1 MKYIFIMSGVVS
13 SLGKSIISGS
23 IGLLLQN
30 AGFNVT
36 YIKCDT
42 YVNTEIGIMN
52 PQECGEIYLLDDGT
66 RVHSDLGVYE
76 RMVNVNLSSYH
87 HMTIGKVY
95 KNILTKEHRGDFL
108 GKTIQVIPCVTL
120 EIQNWIE
127 QVSLLASGD
136 PNICIIELG
145 GIVGDIDHQIFT
157 EAIRQFQFRATRK
170 NLCFI
175 YITFVPQLKDQK
187 TKLTQ
192 NSLIALRTLGI
203 DPDIMICRAENP
215 ITPKTNAKLVSTCRI
230 PESHIFSC
238 HDIDNL
244 YRIPIILYEQGI
256 INIITQVLSIDV
268 PKVSTLL
275 NIATLQHFAKRVD
288 SRQKLKP
295 AAALRIGIISKYMN
309 KNAYLSIE
317 HAVRHAE
324 YYINGPKI
332 IIEWITPIF
341 DPTQLNLHGIIMPDE
356 DHNID
361 ERMLI
366 TQYARENL
374 IPFLGICAGFQIAIV
389 EYIRNV
395 VKWPATSAMWDSD
408 EEHNIT
414 VKLPRIGTHEI
425 TLHHDS
431 ISYKLY
437 QTTSIYERHH
447 HVYNVDLH
455 FADYVVDHALNFVG
469 ESIYDSADPYQEIV
483 EIRGHP
489 FFIATQF
496 HPQMKSRPL
505 HPAPLFVGLLRAA
518 EKNQT
523 AIPQKVIK

>member
-1 MKYIFIMSGVVS
+1 MSGVVS
-13 SLGKSIISGS
+13 GLGKSIIAGS
-23 IGLLLQN
+23 IGLLLRN

-52 PQECGEIYLLDDGT
+52 PQECGEIFLLDDGA
-66 RVHSDLGVYE
+66 RVHSDLGIYE

-87 HMTIGKVY
+87 HMTTGKIY
-95 KNILTKEHRGDFL
+95 KNILTKEQSGDFL
-108 GKTIQVIPCVTL
+108 GKTIQVIPYVTL

-127 QVSLLASGD
+127 QVSSLASGD

-157 EAIRQFQFRATRK
+157 EAFRQFQFRATRK

-175 YITFVPQLKDQK
+175 YLTFVPQLNDQK
-187 TKLTQ
+187 TKPTQ
-192 NSLIALRTLGI
+192 DSLIALRTLGI
-203 DPDIMICRAENP
+203 DPDIMICRSENP
-215 ITPKTNAKLVSTCRI
+215 ITPKTLAKLVSTCRI
-230 PESHIFSC
+230 PEAHIFSC
-238 HDIDNL
+238 HDVDNL

-256 INIITQVLSIDV
+256 INVITQVLSLDI

-295 AAALRIGIISKYMN
+295 AATSLRIGIISKYMN

-317 HAVRHAE
+317 HALRHAE

-361 ERMLI
+361 ERILI
-366 TQYARENL
+366 TQYARENS
-374 IPFLGICAGFQIAIV
+374 IPFLGICAGFQLAVV
-389 EYIRNV
+389 EYARNV
-395 VKWPATSAMWDSD
+395 MKYPATSEMWNPRAQ
-408 EEHNIT
+408 ECNII
-414 VKLPRIGTHEI
+414 VKSPRVGTHEI

-431 ISYKLY
+431 LSYKLY
-437 QTTSIYERHH
+437 QTMSIYERHDH
-447 HVYNVDLH
+447 AYDVGLH
-455 FADYVVDHALNFVG
+455 FADCITDHTLNFAG
-469 ESIYDSADPYQEIV
+469 ESIYDSADPYQEIM

-489 FFIATQF
+489 FFVATQF

-518 EKNQT
+518 EKNR
-523 AIPQKVIK
+523 AAVPQKVAK